1 MTIKR
6 KIRSAFFCQNCGH
19 QSPKWLGKC
28 PQCGEWNTFVEE
40 IINNDNNVSSSFK
53 SKRTNKP
60 VLVSD
65 IDYSQEERIVTK
77 DSELNRVLGGGIVP
91 GSLVLLGGDPGIGK
105 STLLLQFALSAISK
119 RILYVSGEESEKQI
133 KMRAERINKS
143 SKNCYI
149 LTETNTQNIFQ
160 QIESLEPEILVID
173 SIQTLHSSQI
183 ESSPGSVSQVKA
195 CTSELLKYAKES
207 GTAVFLIGH
216 NNKDGAIAGPKIL
229 EHMVDT
235 VLQFEGDRNYIY
247 RILRTVKNR
256 FGSASEL
263 GVYEMNSYG
272 LREVANPSEILI
284 SERDEKTSGV
294 AIAGTIEGAR
304 PLLVEIQSLVSSAV
318 YGTPQRSTT
327 GFDTRRMNMLLAVL
341 EKRCGFRLGSKDV
354 FLNITGGIRID
365 DTAIDLAVI
374 CSILSSDQNIELDT
388 QICFAGE
395 IGLSGEIRAVN
406 RIEQRIAE
414 AEKLGYKQIVI
425 SKYNNLNSKD
435 FKIKISKF
443 GKIEEVFRLLFD

>member
-40 IINNDNNVSSSFK
+40 IINNDNNVGSSYK
-53 SKRTNKP
+53 SKRANKP

-65 IDYSQEERIVTK
+65 IDCSQEERIVTK

-91 GSLVLLGGDPGIGK
+91 GSRGLLGGAPGIGK
-105 STLLLQFALSAISK
+105 STLLLQFALSAMSK

-216 NNKDGAIAGPKIL
+216 INKDGAIAGPKIL

-294 AIAGTIEGAR
+294 AIVGTIEGAR

-318 YGTPQRSTT
+318 YGTPQRSAT

-374 CSILSSDQNIELDT
+374 CSVLSSDQNIELDT

-443 GKIEEVFRLLFD
+443 GKIEEVFRLLFN